1 MQRHSTLVITI
12 DSNSRFKHNGKD
24 KIQRRVFIL
33 LLHSKLVLFHHWAP
47 LICMRGAL
55 QIKLYWFET
64 TKQQILTSEA
74 KTFLKKYNNY
84 NKNKCKTVE
93 RHTWGGISRC
103 GEGAAGCALRLAVSL
118 KDLPVRARSVWPGY
132 SDIIMERSITAGH
145 CCETSY
151 SPKTQTS
158 VTVSGFILLHRRV
171 QTAFMTIFEWMF
183 RKMSRCANVTLDR
196 HRGGITLYYLA
207 TQSSPEEAEDRWRY
221 GCCSRHHDPHSSPQR
236 LLQPRFKKHVSTQIV
251 TETGSRY
258 LLDQNRWISGP
269 GLCGRWV
276 CPTGC
281 CSWWCPPSLQRT
293 SSPQRSSTAI
303 SWKAIWRHSE
313 PGDGGFVYTFR
324 QEKLKNDRLMFKAED
339 GERGLAV
346 VSEDKRSL
354 TLS

>member
-1 MQRHSTLVITI
+1 
-12 DSNSRFKHNGKD
+12 
-24 KIQRRVFIL
+24 
-33 LLHSKLVLFHHWAP
+33 
-47 LICMRGAL
+47 
-55 QIKLYWFET
+55 
-64 TKQQILTSEA
+64 
-74 KTFLKKYNNY
+74 
-84 NKNKCKTVE
+84 
-93 RHTWGGISRC
+93 
-103 GEGAAGCALRLAVSL
+103 
-118 KDLPVRARSVWPGY
+118 
-132 SDIIMERSITAGH
+132 MERSITAGH

-151 SPKTQTS
+151 FPKTQTS

-196 HRGGITLYYLA
+196 HRGGDNSLLPGNPEQPWGSWGPMEIWVLLP
-207 TQSSPEEAEDRWRY
+207 SPWPALVPPETPTAKI
-221 GCCSRHHDPHSSPQR
+221 
-236 LLQPRFKKHVSTQIV
+236 KKHVSAQIV

-258 LLDQNRWISGP
+258 WLDQNWWISGP

>member
-1 MQRHSTLVITI
+1 MKPLTPPKHKQVLLYQGLFCYTAE
-12 DSNSRFKHNGKD
+12 FKLRSW
-24 KIQRRVFIL
+24 QYL
-33 LLHSKLVLFHHWAP
+33 
-47 LICMRGAL
+47 
-55 QIKLYWFET
+55 
-64 TKQQILTSEA
+64 SEC
-74 KTFLKKYNNY
+74 F
-84 NKNKCKTVE
+84 
-93 RHTWGGISRC
+93 GRC
-103 GEGAAGCALRLAVSL
+103 P
-118 KDLPVRARSVWPGY
+118 D
-132 SDIIMERSITAGH
+132 
-145 CCETSY
+145 
-151 SPKTQTS
+151 
-158 VTVSGFILLHRRV
+158 V
-171 QTAFMTIFEWMF
+171 QTWPSTDTE
-183 RKMSRCANVTLDR
+183 
-196 HRGGITLYYLA
+196 GGITLYYLA

-236 LLQPRFKKHVSTQIV
+236 LLRPRFKKHVSAQIV